1 MKKIID
7 DIESLRLLND
17 DELSEKL
24 LEEKYNKAN
33 LRELVKRILKQLSE
47 YEAAFE
53 YQVGLNKEKD
63 EQLDDIRK
71 KIKRLTEDI

>member
-7 DIESLRLLND
+7 DIESLRLLSD

-33 LRELVKRILKQLSE
+33 LRELIKRILKQLSE

-53 YQVGLNKEKD
+53 YQVALNKEKN
-63 EQLDDIRK
+63 EQLEDVRK
-71 KIKRLTEDI
+71 KIKKLTEDI

>member
-7 DIESLRLLND
+7 DIESLRLLSD

-33 LRELVKRILKQLSE
+33 LRELIKRILKQLFE

-53 YQVGLNKEKD
+53 YQVELNKEKN
-63 EQLDDIRK
+63 EQLEDVRK
-71 KIKRLTEDI
+71 KIKRLTEDM